1 VQELN
6 VDESRINILLVED
19 NLSYSKLVEKMLAE
33 SGSEACILQCV
44 GTISKGLEALEYRDF
59 DLVLLD
65 LKLPD
70 SEGLD
75 TFNFLHDYSPD
86 TPVIVLTAMSD
97 ERIALEAVKSGA
109 QDYLIKDEVDGR
121 QITRSIRYAVTRQ
134 REMNQIKQIDY
145 ALCREKE
152 RLSVTL
158 DSIGDGVITTD
169 TDGTIDT
176 LNKVAELLTGWS
188 QEDASGKNID
198 EVFLLVDEESGESKE
213 NPAIRAINANN
224 TVGLHKGT
232 VLVTKGREE
241 LRYVSASSSPIR
253 DKSGIIIGVVL
264 VFRDITQR
272 KKMEEELLKAQKLE
286 SIGVLA
292 GGIAHDFNNLLTA
305 IMGNISLSR
314 VSDFKDNNARKRL
327 LEAESACEKARDLA
341 NQLLTFSKGGVPD
354 SREPSSLEKVIRD
367 TTNFTMSGSDLE
379 FKFIVDRD
387 IWPVEIDQGQMSQVI
402 SNLLI
407 NASQAMTND
416 GKITIKLENT
426 QACKEKGVPLNGDKY
441 VKTTV
446 EDEGIGI
453 PKEYLSRIFD
463 PYFTTK
469 QSGSGLGLATSY
481 SIIKN
486 HGGYIAVDS
495 ELHMGTKFYI
505 YIPANGKLNDSILR
519 KENGIVWGSGRVL
532 VMDDKHEVLEAA
544 GEMLSHIGYEVDYAK
559 DGSEVLKKYKSARKS
574 GKPFDSVIMDLTIP
588 GGMGGE
594 ETLRKLRVIDPDVK
608 AIVSSGYS
616 SDPIMARYKKYG
628 FKAVLPKPYEV
639 KKLSSVL
646 NDVLLDNS

>member
-1 VQELN
+1 MVK
-6 VDESRINILLVED
+6 SSTKILLVED
-19 NLSYSKLVEKMLAE
+19 NISYSKLVEKMLGE
-33 SGSEACILQCV
+33 SGGEAKIALNV
-44 GTISKGLEALEYRDF
+44 DTIEKGLEAVANTDF

-70 SEGLD
+70 SEGLV
-75 TFNFLHDYSPD
+75 TFNTLHEYCPD
-86 TPVIVLTAMSD
+86 MPVIVLSAMSD
-97 ERIALEAVKSGA
+97 ERIAVQAVKSGA
-109 QDYLIKDEVDGR
+109 QDYLIKGQVDSR
-121 QITRSIRYAVTRQ
+121 QVSRSIRYAIERQ
-134 REMNQIKQIDY
+134 QKMNEIKRIEQ
-145 ALCREKE
+145 ALSREKE

-158 DSIGDGVITTD
+158 ASIGDGVITTD
-169 TDGTIDT
+169 TKGTIDT
-176 LNKVAELLTGWS
+176 LNKVAEQLSGWS
-188 QEDASGKNID
+188 KEEAAGKNIE
-198 EVFLLVDEESGESKE
+198 EVFFLVDEESGESKE
-213 NPAIRAINANN
+213 SPVRRAINANSA
-224 TVGLHKGT
+224 VGLDKGT
-232 VLVTKGREE
+232 VLLTKDRQEF
-241 LRYVSASSSPIR
+241 RFVSASSSPIR
-253 DKSGIIIGVVL
+253 DNNGIIIGVVL

-305 IMGNISLSR
+305 IMGNVSLLK
-314 VSDFKDNNARKRL
+314 VSDFNHDNAGKRL
-327 LEAESACEKARDLA
+327 IEAESACEKAKELA
-341 NQLLTFSKGGVPD
+341 TQLLTFSKEGVAD
-354 SREPSSLEKVIRD
+354 SREPSSLEKVIKD

-379 FKFIVDRD
+379 FNFIVDKD

-407 NASQAMTND
+407 NASQAMTNE

-426 QACKEKGVPLNGDKY
+426 RACKEKGVPLTGDKY
-441 VKTTV
+441 VKTIV

-495 ELHMGTKFYI
+495 ELHVGTKFYI
-505 YIPANGKLNDSILR
+505 YIPAKGNLDNCAAHKDND
-519 KENGIVWGSGRVL
+519 IVWGSGRVL
-532 VMDDKHEVLEAA
+532 LMDDKHEVLEAV

-559 DGSEVLKKYKSARKS
+559 DGSEALKKYKSARQN

-594 ETLRKLRVIDPDVK
+594 EALRKLRDIDPNVK

-616 SDPIMARYKKYG
+616 SDPIMATYKKYG
-628 FKAVLPKPYEV
+628 FKAVLPKPYEL

-646 NDVLLDNS
+646 SSVLLGNK

>member
-1 VQELN
+1 MV
-6 VDESRINILLVED
+6 ESRTNILLVED
-19 NLSYSKLVEKMLAE
+19 NLSYSKLVEKMLGE
-33 SGSEACILQCV
+33 SGGGARIEFSV
-44 GTISKGLEALEYRDF
+44 DTIAKGLDALDNTDF

-65 LKLPD
+65 LNLPD

-75 TFNFLHDYSPD
+75 TFNTLHEHNPD
-86 TPVIVLTAMSD
+86 IPVIVLTAMSD
-97 ERIALEAVKSGA
+97 ERKAVQAVKSGA
-109 QDYLIKDEVDGR
+109 QDYLIKGEVDGR
-121 QITRSIRYAVTRQ
+121 QIYRSIRYAVERQ
-134 REMNQIKQIDY
+134 REMNKIKRMDQ

-158 DSIGDGVITTD
+158 ASIGDGVITTD
-169 TDGTIDT
+169 TEGTIDS
-176 LNKVAELLTGWS
+176 LNSVAENLSGWS
-188 QEDASGKNID
+188 SEEAAGKNIE
-198 EVFLLVDEESGESKE
+198 EVFLLIDEKSGERKE
-213 NPAIRAINANN
+213 NPITRAINANEA
-224 TVGLHKGT
+224 VGLHKGT

-241 LRYVSASSSPIR
+241 FRYVSASSSPIR
-253 DKSGIIIGVVL
+253 DNDGIIIGVVL

-272 KKMEEELLKAQKLE
+272 KKMEDELLKAQKLE
-286 SIGVLA
+286 SIGLLA

-305 IMGNISLSR
+305 IMGNISLSK
-314 VSDFKDNNARKRL
+314 VSETKDDNTRKRL
-327 LEAESACEKARDLA
+327 LEAEGACEKAKTLA
-341 NQLLTFSKGGVPD
+341 SQLLTFSKGGVPD
-354 SREPSSLEKVIRD
+354 CRESTSLEKVIRD
-367 TTNFTMSGSDLE
+367 TASFTMSGSDLD
-379 FKFIVDRD
+379 FNFVVDKD
-387 IWPVEIDQGQMSQVI
+387 IWPVEIDQGQISQVI

-407 NASQAMTND
+407 NASQAMAKE

-426 QACKEKGVPLNGDKY
+426 QASKEKGVPLIGDKY
-441 VKTTV
+441 VKATV

-453 PKEYLSRIFD
+453 PHEYLSKIFD

-495 ELHMGTKFYI
+495 ELHEGTKFYL
-505 YIPANGKLNDSILR
+505 YIPANGKLNGSAIP
-519 KENGIVWGSGRVL
+519 KENDIVWGSGRVL
-532 VMDDKHEVLEAA
+532 LMDDKHEILEAA

-559 DGSEVLKKYKSARKS
+559 DGSEALQKYKSARMS

-594 ETLRKLRVIDPDVK
+594 EALRKLRVIDPDVK

-616 SDPIMARYKKYG
+616 SDPIMAKYKKYG

-646 NDVLLDNS
+646 SHVLLESN

>member
-1 VQELN
+1 MV
-6 VDESRINILLVED
+6 ESRTNILLVED
-19 NLSYSKLVEKMLAE
+19 NLSYSKLVEKMLGE
-33 SGSEACILQCV
+33 SGGVARIELSV
-44 GTISKGLEALEYRDF
+44 DTIAKGLNALDNTDF

-65 LKLPD
+65 LNLPD

-75 TFNFLHDYSPD
+75 TFNTLHEHNPD
-86 TPVIVLTAMSD
+86 IPVIVLTAMSD
-97 ERIALEAVKSGA
+97 ERKAVQAVKSGA
-109 QDYLIKDEVDGR
+109 QDYLIKGEVDGR
-121 QITRSIRYAVTRQ
+121 QIYRSIRYAVERQ
-134 REMNQIKQIDY
+134 REMNKIKRMDQ

-158 DSIGDGVITTD
+158 ASIGDGVITTD
-169 TDGTIDT
+169 TEGTIDS
-176 LNKVAELLTGWS
+176 LNSVAENLSGWS
-188 QEDASGKNID
+188 SEEAAGKNIE
-198 EVFLLVDEESGESKE
+198 EVFLLIDEKSGERKE
-213 NPAIRAINANN
+213 NPVTRAINANEA
-224 TVGLHKGT
+224 VGLHKGT

-241 LRYVSASSSPIR
+241 FRYVSASSSPIR
-253 DKSGIIIGVVL
+253 DNDGIIIGVVL

-272 KKMEEELLKAQKLE
+272 KKMEDELLKAQKLE
-286 SIGVLA
+286 SIGLLA

-305 IMGNISLSR
+305 IMGNISLSK
-314 VSDFKDNNARKRL
+314 VSETKDDNTRKRL
-327 LEAESACEKARDLA
+327 LEAEGACEKAKNLA
-341 NQLLTFSKGGVPD
+341 SQLLTFSKGGVPD
-354 SREPSSLEKVIRD
+354 SRESTSLEKVIRD
-367 TTNFTMSGSDLE
+367 TASFTMSGSDLD
-379 FKFIVDRD
+379 FNFVVDKD
-387 IWPVEIDQGQMSQVI
+387 IWPVEIDQGQISQVI

-407 NASQAMTND
+407 NASQAMAKE

-426 QACKEKGVPLNGDKY
+426 QASKEKGVPLIGDKY
-441 VKTTV
+441 VKATV

-453 PKEYLSRIFD
+453 PHEYLSKIFD

-495 ELHMGTKFYI
+495 ELHEGTKFYL
-505 YIPANGKLNDSILR
+505 YIPANGKLNGSAIP
-519 KENGIVWGSGRVL
+519 KENDIVWGSGRVL
-532 VMDDKHEVLEAA
+532 LMDDKHEILEAA

-559 DGSEVLKKYKSARKS
+559 DGSEALQKYKSARMS

-594 ETLRKLRVIDPDVK
+594 EALRKLRVIDPDVK

-616 SDPIMARYKKYG
+616 SDPIMAKYKKYG

-646 NDVLLDNS
+646 SHVLLESN

>member
-1 VQELN
+1 M
-6 VDESRINILLVED
+6 VDGGTNILLVED
-19 NLSYSKLVEKMLAE
+19 NLSYSKLVEKILSE
-33 SGSEACILQCV
+33 SGSEAYIRECV
-44 GTISKGLEALEYRDF
+44 DTISKGLEALENTDF

-75 TFNFLHDYSPD
+75 TFKTLHDYCPD
-86 TPVIVLTAMSD
+86 TPVIVLTATSD
-97 ERIALEAVKSGA
+97 ERKALEAVKSGA
-109 QDYLIKDEVDGR
+109 QDYLIKGEVDGR
-121 QITRSIRYAVTRQ
+121 QLDRSIRYAVERQ
-134 REMNQIKQIDY
+134 REMNKIKQVEY
-145 ALCREKE
+145 ALSREKE

-158 DSIGDGVITTD
+158 GSIGDGVITTD
-169 TDGTIDT
+169 TQGRIET
-176 LNKVAELLTGWS
+176 LNRVAEILSGWT
-188 QEDASGKNID
+188 QEEASGKNI
-198 EVFLLVDEESGESKE
+198 EQVFLLVDEESGERKG
-213 NPAIRAINANN
+213 NPVIRAINANG

-241 LRYVSASSSPIR
+241 FRYVSASSSPIR
-253 DKSGIIIGVVL
+253 DKNGIIIGVVL

-305 IMGNISLSR
+305 IMGNISLSK
-314 VSDFKDNNARKRL
+314 VSGFKDNNTQKRL
-327 LEAESACEKARDLA
+327 LEAESACEKAKDLA
-341 NQLLTFSKGGVPD
+341 TQLLTFSKGGAPD
-354 SREPSSLEKVIRD
+354 SRETTSLEKVIRD
-367 TTNFTMSGSDLE
+367 TTNFTMSGSDLD

-407 NASQAMTND
+407 NASQAMTNE

-426 QACKEKGVPLNGDKY
+426 YANNEKGVPLNGGKY

-453 PKEYLSRIFD
+453 PREYLSRIFD

-469 QSGSGLGLATSY
+469 QHGSGLGLATSY
-481 SIIKN
+481 SIIKS

-505 YIPANGKLNDSILR
+505 YIPANGRLNGGAAIH

-544 GEMLSHIGYEVDYAK
+544 CEMLSHIGYEVDYAK
-559 DGSEVLKKYKSARKS
+559 DGSEALKKYKSARQS

-594 ETLRKLRVIDPDVK
+594 EALQKLRVIDPDVK
-608 AIVSSGYS
+608 AIVSSGYA
-616 SDPIMARYKKYG
+616 SDPIMAKYKEYG

-646 NDVLLDNS
+646 SHVLQENN